1 MTRRAVVRA
10 SRFVT
15 PSNQVDRGA
24 ELAAR
29 RVVDYWCAADHHTS
43 TPFAADAEPPAN
55 WPCRTCDGPATTV
68 RGTAPA
74 RSRPAVFPRTP
85 YEFLM
90 MRRTV
95 EDGERLLAEALTAL
109 RQRRRPG
116 RTSSDTQHDEDRS
129 PGRQRQHP
137 R

>member
-24 ELAAR
+24 ELAPR
-29 RVVDYWCAADHHTS
+29 RGVDYWCAADHHTA
-43 TPFAADAEPPAN
+43 PLFAADVDPPEEWA
-55 WPCRTCDGPATTV
+55 CKACGGPAAMV
-68 RGTAPA
+68 RGSARA
-74 RSRPAVFPRTP
+74 RSRPTVFPRTG

-95 EDGERLLAEALTAL
+95 EDGERLLTEALTAL
-109 RQRRRPG
+109 RQTR
-116 RTSSDTQHDEDRS
+116 E
-129 PGRQRQHP
+129 
-137 R
+137 